1 MSGLEIL
8 LCPLGM
14 AAMGGIAWVLTRL
27 PGRRTE
33 RIARMARHTT
43 CLPVGAKQPAEAE
56 PSTPDTD
63 QEQGRRACLS
73 QPK

>member
-33 RIARMARHTT
+33 RIARMARHST
-43 CLPVGAKQPAEAE
+43 CLPVGAKHPPDAEQN
-56 PSTPDTD
+56 TPDT
-63 QEQGRRACLS
+63 ESEVAERV
-73 QPK
+73 

>member
-1 MSGLEIL
+1 MSGLEML
-8 LCPLGM
+8 LCPVGM

-43 CLPVGAKQPAEAE
+43 CLPVGAKQTTETE
-56 PSTPDTD
+56 RSTPDTSV
-63 QEQGRRACLS
+63 ENEVAERV
-73 QPK
+73 

>member
-1 MSGLEIL
+1 
-8 LCPLGM
+8 M

-43 CLPVGAKQPAEAE
+43 CLPVGAKQPVETE
-56 PSTPDTD
+56 RSTPGMGA
-63 QEQGRRACLS
+63 ENEVAERV
-73 QPK
+73 

>member
-1 MSGLEIL
+1 MSALEML

-43 CLPVGAKQPAEAE
+43 CLPVGAKQPAETE
-56 PSTPDTD
+56 PSTPNTD
-63 QEQGRRACLS
+63 AKNEVAEHV
-73 QPK
+73 

>member
-27 PGRRTE
+27 PGKRAE
-33 RIARMARHTT
+33 RVARMARHTT
-43 CLPVGAKQPAEAE
+43 CLPVAASQSQPADEG
-56 PSTPDTD
+56 PV
-63 QEQGRRACLS
+63 RAGS
-73 QPK
+73 VSDA

>member
-14 AAMGGIAWVLTRL
+14 AAMGGIAWVLTWL

-33 RIARMARHTT
+33 RIARMARHST
-43 CLPVGAKQPAEAE
+43 CLPVGAKQPAEVE
-56 PSTPDTD
+56 QSTPDTD
-63 QEQGRRACLS
+63 AENEVAERV
-73 QPK
+73 

>member
-33 RIARMARHTT
+33 RIARMARHST
-43 CLPVGAKQPAEAE
+43 CLPVGAKQPADVR

-63 QEQGRRACLS
+63 AENEVAERV
-73 QPK
+73 

>member
-1 MSGLEIL
+1 MSGLEML

-14 AAMGGIAWVLTRL
+14 AAMGGIAWVLTKL

-43 CLPVGAKQPAEAE
+43 RLPVGA
-56 PSTPDTD
+56 PSP
-63 QEQGRRACLS
+63 S
-73 QPK
+73 P

>member
-33 RIARMARHTT
+33 RIAQMARHTT
-43 CLPVGAKQPAEAE
+43 CLPVSATPAEAE

-63 QEQGRRACLS
+63 AENEVAERV
-73 QPK
+73 

>member
-14 AAMGGIAWVLTRL
+14 AAMGGIAWVPR
-27 PGRRTE
+27 RRTE

-43 CLPVGAKQPAEAE
+43 CLPVGVKQPANVES
-56 PSTPDTD
+56 STPDTD
-63 QEQGRRACLS
+63 AENEVAERV
-73 QPK
+73 

>member
-27 PGRRTE
+27 PGKAHRADR
-33 RIARMARHTT
+33 ADSPHTT
-43 CLPVGAKQPAEAE
+43 CLPVAAKQHADAE

-63 QEQGRRACLS
+63 AENEVAERV
-73 QPK
+73 